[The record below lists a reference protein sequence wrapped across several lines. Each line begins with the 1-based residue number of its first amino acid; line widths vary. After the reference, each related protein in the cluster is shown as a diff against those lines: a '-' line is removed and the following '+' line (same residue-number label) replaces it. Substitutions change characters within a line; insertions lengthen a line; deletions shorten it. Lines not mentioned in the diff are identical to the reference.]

1 MPRSHH
7 QSGIIQPKSIDLQD
21 YIGIGM
27 SSIDDLIDVMKA
39 LRDPNHGCPWD
50 IKQTSASIASYTL
63 EETHEALDAIERDDM
78 DNLKEELGDL
88 LFHIIFHARIAEEN
102 HLFDLNDVAEGIV
115 NKMKRRHPH
124 VFEADRSNQI
134 SDEALSL
141 QWQSLKNEEKSGSPD
156 SAFGASS
163 ASLSAINRAKVL
175 QGEAAEFGFDW
186 PHIANVVDKLE
197 EEIDELKLA
206 IESGNSDAI
215 SDELG
220 DLLFVCMNIARHA
233 KVDAEMALRRTN
245 RKFINR
251 FNYVSEQMKSAGIEM
266 DSQQLDR
273 MEYFWQ
279 QSKPIVG

>member
-7 QSGIIQPKSIDLQD
+7 QSGIIQPNSIDLQD

-27 SSIDDLIDVMKA
+27 SSINDLINVMKA
-39 LRDPNHGCPWD
+39 LRDPIHGCPWD

-102 HLFDLNDVAEGIV
+102 HLFDFNDVAEGIV

-141 QWQSLKNEEKSGSPD
+141 QWQSLKNEEKSGSLD

-175 QGEAAEFGFDW
+175 QSEAAEFGFDW

-197 EEIDELKLA
+197 EEMDELKLA
-206 IESGNSDAI
+206 IEAGNSDAI

-279 QSKPIVG
+279 QSKSIVG

>member
-7 QSGIIQPKSIDLQD
+7 QSGIIQPISIDLQD
-21 YIGIGM
+21 YTGIGM

-102 HLFDLNDVAEGIV
+102 HLFDFNDVAEGIV

-141 QWQSLKNEEKSGSPD
+141 QWQSLKNEEKPGSSD

-186 PHIANVVDKLE
+186 PNIANLVDKLE
-197 EEIDELKLA
+197 EEMDELKLA

-215 SDELG
+215 SEELG

-251 FNYVSEQMKSAGIEM
+251 FNYLSEQMKSAGIEM

>member
-1 MPRSHH
+1 
-7 QSGIIQPKSIDLQD
+7 
-21 YIGIGM
+21 M

-102 HLFDLNDVAEGIV
+102 HLFDINDVAEGIV
-115 NKMKRRHPH
+115 DKMKRRHPH

-134 SDEALSL
+134 SDEELSL
-141 QWQSLKNEEKSGSPD
+141 QWQSLKNEEKPGSPD

-175 QGEAAEFGFDW
+175 QVEAAEFGFDW
-186 PHIANVVDKLE
+186 PHIANVVDKLKE
-197 EEIDELKLA
+197 EMDELKLA

-251 FNYVSEQMKSAGIEM
+251 FNYVSGMMKSAGIEM

>member
-1 MPRSHH
+1 
-7 QSGIIQPKSIDLQD
+7 
-21 YIGIGM
+21 M

-102 HLFDLNDVAEGIV
+102 HLFDFNDVAEGIV

-134 SDEALSL
+134 SDEALSM
-141 QWQSLKNEEKSGSPD
+141 QWQSLKNEEKPGSAD

-197 EEIDELKLA
+197 EEMDELKLA

>member
-7 QSGIIQPKSIDLQD
+7 QSGIIQPISIDLQD
-21 YIGIGM
+21 YTGIGM

-102 HLFDLNDVAEGIV
+102 RLFDFNDVAEGIV

-141 QWQSLKNEEKSGSPD
+141 QWQSLKNEEKPGSPD

-175 QGEAAEFGFDW
+175 QAEAAEFGFDW

-197 EEIDELKLA
+197 EEMGELKLA

-266 DSQQLDR
+266 DNQQLDR

-279 QSKPIVG
+279 QSKSIVG

>member
-7 QSGIIQPKSIDLQD
+7 QSGIIQPNSIDLQD

-50 IKQTSASIASYTL
+50 IRQTSASIASYTL

-102 HLFDLNDVAEGIV
+102 HLFDFNDVAEGIV

-186 PHIANVVDKLE
+186 PHIANIVDKLE
-197 EEIDELKLA
+197 EEMDELKLA

-251 FNYVSEQMKSAGIEM
+251 FNYVSKQMKSAGIEM

>member
-7 QSGIIQPKSIDLQD
+7 QSGIIQPNSIDLQD

-27 SSIDDLIDVMKA
+27 SSIDDLINVMKA

-102 HLFDLNDVAEGIV
+102 HLFDFNDVAEGIV

-197 EEIDELKLA
+197 EEMDELKLA

-279 QSKPIVG
+279 QSKSIVG

>member
-7 QSGIIQPKSIDLQD
+7 QIGIIQPNSIDLQD

-27 SSIDDLIDVMKA
+27 SSIDDLINVMKA

-102 HLFDLNDVAEGIV
+102 HLFDFNDVAEGIV

-197 EEIDELKLA
+197 EEMNELKLA

-279 QSKPIVG
+279 QSKSIVG